1 MDFFQTIFFQ
11 SKIEITV
18 CVLYLFIFLGSSW
31 FQKWHWKYLEIRYG
45 NSKSKKTKVNFWS
58 RGFSREISYFFI
70 SFEVTSAVTSS
81 IFEPS
86 FSNQL
91 SWIQFESGNLEL
103 TKSELHQLYFEE
115 TFAFFWKVFWRR
127 TSEIGAKLPT
137 LHIF

>member
-1 MDFFQTIFFQ
+1 MDFFQIEFFQ

-18 CVLYLFIFLGSSW
+18 CVLYLFLFLWSSW

-103 TKSELHQLYFEE
+103 TNSKLHQLYFQK
-115 TFAFFWKVFWRR
+115 TYAFFWIGVLKKNLR
-127 TSEIGAKLPT
+127 IGAKLPT